1 MKIVE
6 NLVQRT
12 PEWHDF
18 RLGGIGGSEIGA
30 VMGISPYQTPLQ
42 LFLEKTGAIKRKD
55 ISKNPNVRRGVKYED
70 HIAGIVNDHFGDH
83 GSSLCGIHEEF
94 DFIRVSFDLVSAT
107 RYYEIKAI
115 GDTQWEWVKQHG
127 AHPWYMA
134 QAQYQGIV
142 AEKLGLEGKLVY
154 WRQVETAEGTK
165 EEVMIFDVVIS
176 EETRSNIIEAAKHF
190 WDLIERGVPPEADP
204 KRDVLSEV
212 EMTDE
217 QLELWTAISER
228 VILRAIATKKCKD
241 EIAKLE
247 KGDEVDEAALLDLIG
262 DRFSGAAKGVRFT
275 RFWKGGSVDY
285 ATAIHKLAPEVKTE
299 EWEEYRKKGSWQQKV
314 TIEKAALKETQK
326 ALAEGGEDLSEQLLK
341 KEELMLEQQAAAKLL
356 KHQETELVL
365 QQAA

>member
-18 RLGGIGGSEIGA
+18 RLLGIGGSEIGA
-30 VMGISPYQTPLQ
+30 VLEISPYQTPLQ

-70 HIAGIVNDHFGDH
+70 HIANIINDYFGDH
-83 GSSLCGIHEEF
+83 GTSLCGIHEEY
-94 DFIRVSFDLVSAT
+94 DFMRVSFDLVSST
-107 RYYEIKAI
+107 RFYEIKAI

-127 AHPWYMA
+127 PHPWYMA

-154 WRQVETAEGTK
+154 WRQVETPEGTK

-176 EETRSNIIEAAKHF
+176 EETRTMIVEAAQKF
-190 WDLIERGVPPEADP
+190 WDLIERGVPPQADP
-204 KRDVLSEV
+204 KRDALSEI

-217 QLELWTAISER
+217 QLEIWTAIAER
-228 VILRAIATKKCKD
+228 VILRSIERKSLKDRLTKLD
-241 EIAKLE
+241 A
-247 KGDEVDEAALLDLIG
+247 GDETDEATLLDLIG
-262 DRFSGAAKGVRFT
+262 DRFSGAARGIRFT
-275 RFWKGGSVDY
+275 RFWKAGSIDY
-285 ATAIHKLAPEVKTE
+285 TKAISELAPEIETS
-299 EWEEYRKKGSWQQKV
+299 EWEEYRKKGGWQQKL
-314 TIEKAALKETQK
+314 TTEKPAIKEAEQKLKDGEESLTDL
-326 ALAEGGEDLSEQLLK
+326 LAEKEK
-341 KEELMLEQQAAAKLL
+341 KMLEQQEAAKKL
-356 KHQETELVL
+356 KEQFEEPEL